1 MSPTS
6 PALPPWRAASGRHF
20 KRFPPRPTLA
30 FGAPTSN
37 IKRSCTTVILG
48 LPTAEQPR
56 FFYVLSW
63 FLLPRFGLNVGFVLG
78 YVVSIGYLFV
88 LKLVTDRLL
97 KKTEPQKAK
106 A

>member
-1 MSPTS
+1 
-6 PALPPWRAASGRHF
+6 
-20 KRFPPRPTLA
+20 
-30 FGAPTSN
+30 
-37 IKRSCTTVILG
+37 
-48 LPTAEQPR
+48 
-56 FFYVLSW
+56 
-63 FLLPRFGLNVGFVLG
+63 VGFVLG